1 MSINRRVSSRRDT
14 NESPIGVQSNSFR
27 LVAIDATGPD
37 TLDNIRDFQ
46 SFKRLRRVYQ
56 NLCELPETLFAD
68 WITCCTDHI
77 AKDIDGK
84 NTQEENQQ
92 NVRIGALFDHFRERY
107 RLALEQETHSD
118 ARRIEIHD
126 ALLELLRSLL
136 GKPCRLADEL
146 LSLTGVPYE
155 GEST

>member
-1 MSINRRVSSRRDT
+1 MAGNRRTISRRDT
-14 NESPIGVQSNSFR
+14 NESPLGSHTSSFR
-27 LVAIDATGPD
+27 LVAIDNQGPD
-37 TLDNIRDFQ
+37 TIDNIRDFE
-46 SFKRLRRVYQ
+46 SFKRLRKVYQ

-77 AKDIDGK
+77 AKDVDGK

-107 RLALEQETHSD
+107 SVALEKIKD
-118 ARRIEIHD
+118 AEDRHVEIND

-146 LSLTGVPYE
+146 LALTGFPPDAI
-155 GEST
+155 

>member
-1 MSINRRVSSRRDT
+1 MSLNRRTISRRDT
-14 NESPIGVQSNSFR
+14 SESPLGTTNSFR
-27 LVAIDATGPD
+27 LVAADNAGPD
-37 TLDNIRDFQ
+37 TIDNIRDFE
-46 SFKRLRRVYQ
+46 SFKRLRKVYQ

-84 NTQEENQQ
+84 NTQEENYQ
-92 NVRIGALFDHFRERY
+92 NVRIGALFDHFRKRY
-107 RLALEQETHSD
+107 TIALDEESNAEKRHV
-118 ARRIEIHD
+118 EIND

-146 LSLTGVPYE
+146 LAMSGFPSE
-155 GEST
+155 EK

>member
-1 MSINRRVSSRRDT
+1 MSGNRRSISRRDT
-14 NESPIGVQSNSFR
+14 NESPLGSHTNSFR
-27 LVAIDATGPD
+27 LVAIENTGPD
-37 TLDNIRDFQ
+37 TVDNIRDFE

-77 AKDIDGK
+77 AKDVDGK

-107 RLALEQETHSD
+107 NNALEKITEAE
-118 ARRIEIHD
+118 ARHIEIND

-146 LSLTGVPYE
+146 LALSGFPPE
-155 GEST
+155 AI